1 MSRLQARLT
10 LRPEAT
16 AYLERHGSAL
26 TIRSSP
32 RHGCCGGTVGV
43 PVAEPGSP
51 ADTAAFDALESD
63 GVRVYVERGLVT
75 SDDDPIT
82 VGVDG
87 FGPLRRLW
95 VQGLDIT
102 M

>member
-1 MSRLQARLT
+1 VSDWLARLT

-43 PVAEPGSP
+43 PVAEPGP
-51 ADTAAFDALESD
+51 PTDAAAFDAIERD
-63 GVRVYVERGLVT
+63 GVRIYVERGLVT
-75 SDDDPIT
+75 AEDEAIT

-87 FGPLRRLW
+87 FGPLRSLW
-95 VQGLDIT
+95 VQGFDIT

>member
-1 MSRLQARLT
+1 MSGVEARLT
-10 LRPEAT
+10 LMPEAT

-43 PVAEPGSP
+43 PVAEPGPPPDASG
-51 ADTAAFDALESD
+51 FDAMESD
-63 GVRVYVERGLVT
+63 GVRVYVDRELVT
-75 SDDDPIT
+75 TEHETIT

>member
-1 MSRLQARLT
+1 MRIVQTQVT
-10 LRPEAT
+10 LRAEAT
-16 AYLERHGSAL
+16 TYLERHGSAL

-43 PVAEPGSP
+43 PVAEPGPPGDASG
-51 ADTAAFDALESD
+51 FDAIESG
-63 GVRVYVERGLVT
+63 GVRVYVERGLLT
-75 SDDDPIT
+75 AEHEPIT
-82 VGVDG
+82 VGLDG